1 MGDILSPPQLL
12 PDPPHLYTHPT
23 SNTASLSLSLLKDN
37 IKRKIKV
44 KTNKQNLNKVKKTKQ
59 NKKNN
64 KQQIVVFA
72 KNPATITY
80 AWKMLPCLTKI
91 FACSEFPQESQHFTL
106 VKQQRAF

>member
-1 MGDILSPPQLL
+1 MGCFIRPFICLGEKKKNQP
-12 PDPPHLYTHPT
+12 
-23 SNTASLSLSLLKDN
+23 
-37 IKRKIKV
+37 
-44 KTNKQNLNKVKKTKQ
+44 NKQKKKKNQ
-59 NKKNN
+59 KNN